1 MILLTEAIG
10 KAFYK
15 KMQNFFTAEQKASY
29 EDAFE
34 SLHESFGRDVT
45 IIKES
50 KRVIVNTSDS
60 SYNYFYSDN
69 SQGAIEETLVPVSG
83 VFKMRIMWQ
92 DPSKELLSSDN
103 GMDVVRPKIHDNL
116 CRIKMRQDAYDFI
129 AGYKQ
134 FIVDNRRCDW
144 VGFSK
149 PHGIIS
155 TNFYTLIL
163 KEVN

>member
-1 MILLTEAIG
+1 
-10 KAFYK
+10 
-15 KMQNFFTAEQKASY
+15 MQNFFTEEQNASY

-34 SLHESFGRDVT
+34 SIHESFGRSVL

-60 SYNYFYSDN
+60 SYNYFYSDD
-69 SQGAIEETLVPVSG
+69 SQNAIEEVIIPVSG

-92 DPSKELLSSDN
+92 DPSREILTSEN
-103 GMDVVRPKIHDNL
+103 GMDAVRPKIHDNL
-116 CRIKMRQDAYDFI
+116 CRIKMRKDAYDFI
-129 AGYKQ
+129 EGYKQ
-134 FIVDNRRCDW
+134 FVVDDKRCDW

-155 TNFYTLIL
+155 PNFYTLML

>member
-1 MILLTEAIG
+1 
-10 KAFYK
+10 
-15 KMQNFFTAEQKASY
+15 MQNFFTAEQKASY
-29 EDAFE
+29 ERAFE
-34 SLHESFGRDVT
+34 SLHESFGRDVV

-50 KRVIVNTSDS
+50 KRIIINTTDS

-69 SQGAIEETLVPVSG
+69 SQNAVEEVLVPVSG

-92 DPSKELLSSDN
+92 DPSKELLSSEN
-103 GMDVVRPKIHDNL
+103 GMDAIRPKIHENL
-116 CRIKMRQDAYDFI
+116 CRVKIRQDAFDFI
-129 AGYKQ
+129 SGYKQ
-134 FIVDNRRCDW
+134 FVVDGKRCDW

-155 TNFYTLIL
+155 PNFYTLIL

>member
-1 MILLTEAIG
+1 
-10 KAFYK
+10 
-15 KMQNFFTAEQKASY
+15 MQNFFTEEQKTSY

-34 SLHESFGRDVT
+34 SIHESFGRNVL

-60 SYNYFYSDN
+60 SYNYFYSDD
-69 SQGAIEETLVPVSG
+69 SQNAIEEVVVPVSG
-83 VFKMRIMWQ
+83 IFKMRIMWQ
-92 DPSKELLSSDN
+92 DPSREILNSEN
-103 GMDVVRPKIHDNL
+103 GMDTVRPKIHDNL
-116 CRIKMRQDAYDFI
+116 CRIKMRKDAYDFI
-129 AGYKQ
+129 EGYKQ
-134 FIVDNRRCDW
+134 FVVDDKRCDW

-155 TNFYTLIL
+155 PNFYTLML

>member
-1 MILLTEAIG
+1 
-10 KAFYK
+10 
-15 KMQNFFTAEQKASY
+15 MQNFFTAEQKASY

-50 KRVIVNTSDS
+50 KRVIINTSDS
-60 SYNYFYSDN
+60 EYNYFYSDD
-69 SQGAIEETLVPVSG
+69 SQSSIEEAFVPVSG
-83 VFKMRIMWQ
+83 VFKMRVMWQ
-92 DPSKELLSSDN
+92 DPSKEVLSAEN
-103 GMDVVRPKIHDNL
+103 GMDTVRPKIHDNL
-116 CRIKMRQDAYDFI
+116 CRLKMRKEAYDFI
-129 AGYKQ
+129 NGYKQ
-134 FIVDNRRCDW
+134 FVVDEKKCDW

-155 TNFYTLIL
+155 PQFYTIIL

>member
-1 MILLTEAIG
+1 
-10 KAFYK
+10 
-15 KMQNFFTAEQKASY
+15 MQNFFTPEQKASY

-50 KRVIVNTSDS
+50 KRVIINTSDS
-60 SYNYFYSDN
+60 EYNYFYSDD
-69 SQGAIEETLVPVSG
+69 SQSSIEEAFVPVSG
-83 VFKMRIMWQ
+83 VFKMRVMWQ
-92 DPSKELLSSDN
+92 DPSKEVLSAEN
-103 GMDVVRPKIHDNL
+103 GMDAVRPKIHDNL
-116 CRIKMRQDAYDFI
+116 CRLKMRKEAYDFI
-129 AGYKQ
+129 NGYKQ
-134 FIVDNRRCDW
+134 FVVDEKKCDW

-155 TNFYTLIL
+155 PQFYTIIL

>member
-1 MILLTEAIG
+1 
-10 KAFYK
+10 
-15 KMQNFFTAEQKASY
+15 MQNFFTPEQKAGY

-50 KRVIVNTSDS
+50 KRVIINTSDS
-60 SYNYFYSDN
+60 EYNYFYSDD
-69 SQGAIEETLVPVSG
+69 SQSSIEETFIPVSG
-83 VFKMRIMWQ
+83 VFKMRVMWQ
-92 DPSKELLSSDN
+92 DPSKEVLSAEN
-103 GMDVVRPKIHDNL
+103 GMDAVRPKIHDNL
-116 CRIKMRQDAYDFI
+116 CRLKMRKEAYAFI
-129 AGYKQ
+129 DGYKQ
-134 FIVDNRRCDW
+134 FIVDEKKCDW

-155 TNFYTLIL
+155 PQFYTIIL

>member
-1 MILLTEAIG
+1 
-10 KAFYK
+10 
-15 KMQNFFTAEQKASY
+15 MQNFFTEEQKSSY

-34 SLHESFGRDVT
+34 SIHESFGRNVL

-60 SYNYFYSDN
+60 SYNYFYSDD
-69 SQGAIEETLVPVSG
+69 SQNAIEEVIVPVSG

-92 DPSKELLSSDN
+92 DPSREILSSEN
-103 GMDVVRPKIHDNL
+103 GMDTVRPKIHDNL
-116 CRIKMRQDAYDFI
+116 CRIKMRRDAYDFVE
-129 AGYKQ
+129 GYKQ
-134 FIVDNRRCDW
+134 FIVDDKRCDW

-155 TNFYTLIL
+155 PNFYTLIL

>member
-1 MILLTEAIG
+1 
-10 KAFYK
+10 
-15 KMQNFFTAEQKASY
+15 MQNFFTPEQKASY

-50 KRVIVNTSDS
+50 KRVIINTSDS
-60 SYNYFYSDN
+60 EYNYFYSDD
-69 SQGAIEETLVPVSG
+69 SQSSVEETFIPVSG
-83 VFKMRIMWQ
+83 VFKMRVMWQ
-92 DPSKELLSSDN
+92 DPSKEVLSAEN

-116 CRIKMRQDAYDFI
+116 CRLKMRKEAYDFI
-129 AGYKQ
+129 NGYKQ
-134 FIVDNRRCDW
+134 FIVDEKKCDW

-155 TNFYTLIL
+155 PQFYTIIL

>member
-1 MILLTEAIG
+1 
-10 KAFYK
+10 
-15 KMQNFFTAEQKASY
+15 MQNFFTPEQKASY

-34 SLHESFGRDVT
+34 SIHESFGRDVL

-50 KRVIVNTSDS
+50 KRVLVNPSES

-69 SQGAIEETLVPVSG
+69 SQVSVQEEFIPVSG

-92 DPSKELLSSDN
+92 DPSREILSSAN
-103 GMDVVRPKIHDNL
+103 GMDAVRPKIHDNL
-116 CRIKMRQDAYDFI
+116 CRLKMRKDAYDFI

-134 FIVDNRRCDW
+134 FIVDERRCDW

-149 PHGIIS
+149 PHGIIAP
-155 TNFYTLIL
+155 NFYTIIL
-163 KEVN
+163 KEIN